1 MYTITTTHVVDP
13 KNPGAVDE
21 IIHLGDYWEEEKMMT
36 NKEMIIKDNKEVG
49 RMFKRAYGYLAA
61 AKGTYDNIRSN
72 LDEITD
78 YAKVNKIAEELIYKI
93 LEKSGCSEILGKERH
108 LFGSAVTPDGVKD
121 RLETIIPL
129 NKRIFVLKG
138 KYDSGQSII
147 LEKIGERAIETGHN
161 VEFFHNHFDP
171 EKVDNIVIKDISV
184 ALTTFDKFDNEENI
198 TINVDKC
205 LKEDILDERKE
216 EIEIDKDVYEELI
229 QLAVANIGKA
239 KELHDQMESYYI
251 PNMDFDAINQLG
263 EKILEKI
270 LNWYA
275 EMK

>member
-1 MYTITTTHVVDP
+1 M
-13 KNPGAVDE
+13 A
-21 IIHLGDYWEEEKMMT
+21 
-36 NKEMIIKDNKEVG
+36 NKEMIIKDNTKVG

-61 AKGTYDNIRSN
+61 AKGTYDNIRNN

-78 YAKVNKIAEELIYKI
+78 YPKVNKIAEELIYKI
-93 LEKSGCSEILGKERH
+93 LEKSGCSETLGKERH

-129 NKRIFVLKG
+129 NKRVFVLKG

-147 LEKIGERAIETGHN
+147 LEKIGERAIETGHD

-184 ALTTFDKFDNEENI
+184 ALTTSDKFENEKNI
-198 TINVDKC
+198 IINVDKC
-205 LKEDILDERKE
+205 LKEDILKEREE
-216 EIEIDKDVYEELI
+216 EIELDKDVYEELI
-229 QLAVANIGKA
+229 QLAVTNISKA
-239 KELHDQMESYYI
+239 KKLHDQMESYYI
-251 PNMDFDAINQLG
+251 PNMDFEAINKLG
-263 EKILEKI
+263 EKVLEKI
-270 LNWYA
+270 LNWYD